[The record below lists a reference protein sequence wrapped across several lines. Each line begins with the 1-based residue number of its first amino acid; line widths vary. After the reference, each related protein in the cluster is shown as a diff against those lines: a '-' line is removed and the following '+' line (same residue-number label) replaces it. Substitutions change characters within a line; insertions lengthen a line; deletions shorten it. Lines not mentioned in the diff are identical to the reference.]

1 MAITRDDELE
11 YFAAP
16 GSTTQLG
23 RHAGL
28 AAELPSDPGALGK
41 IVRAWCCTTGWRR
54 CARRRTHARA
64 RRHAGHRR
72 SDDARSHLGT
82 QLGPVAGEASCAAPD
97 GTRSSATTSR
107 CCTARCS
114 EHSGSHP
121 APDAGSWATPGA
133 GKWIDHW
140 VVEYWDG
147 HNWHLHD
154 PQLGRDDLTDDEF
167 RNAADAWKLCRSGDA
182 DPAIHGNGELWA
194 WDEFRGSLVNDVG
207 ALNKV
212 EVGGWYWCDL
222 LKVEPLDE
230 PHPSVDARL
239 DVFADLASD
248 VDGSRNLH
256 EAFERAPAI
265 RPPAGVIER

>member
-1 MAITRDDELE
+1 MATTRDDELE

-16 GSTTQLG
+16 GSTTELG

-28 AAELPSDPGALGK
+28 VAELPSDPSALGK
-41 IVRAWCCTTGWRR
+41 IVRGVVLHNWMAAMRGVELTPERDGMQDIGAATMIDRILELDSDPLQVKRPAQRR
-54 CARRRTHARA
+54 MIGFCYHFALLHCSLLRALGIPSRTRCGF
-64 RRHAGHRR
+64 AGY
-72 SDDARSHLGT
+72 L
-82 QLGPVAGEASCAAPD
+82 
-97 GTRSSATTSR
+97 
-107 CCTARCS
+107 
-114 EHSGSHP
+114 
-121 APDAGSWATPGA
+121 GA

-147 HNWHLHD
+147 HSWHLHD

-194 WDEFRGSLVNDVG
+194 WDELRGSLVNDVG

-212 EVGGWYWCDL
+212 EVGGWNWCDL
-222 LKVEPLDE
+222 LNVEPLDQ

-239 DVFADLASD
+239 DVFADLASGD
-248 VDGSRNLH
+248 DGSRDLH
-256 EAFERAPAI
+256 EAFQRGPSI
-265 RPPAGVIER
+265 HPPADVIER